1 MRTCC
6 HGGKR
11 SQISQRSRAFH
22 RRVDEPL
29 NTIQTSKWSAAALS
43 SSVSFY
49 FHRSDWGF
57 QMKYLVKLS
66 YFFIKQAKTENS
78 NADPCFYT
86 WCVRMTSF
94 LLLLS
99 QLAVGT
105 LHQTPHPQLSHESRA
120 VRYPPYDLTPQNPG
134 ALKGKHGD
142 RNDGWQPEVEKCE
155 TSSIMGEERSTVT
168 VSPLVRARSGGTLRS
183 TSCSQSSFTWER
195 AGCQSNT
202 RCEEEFITA
211 APLQVRETRKVR
223 KLSSLKL

>member
-1 MRTCC
+1 
-6 HGGKR
+6 
-11 SQISQRSRAFH
+11 
-22 RRVDEPL
+22 
-29 NTIQTSKWSAAALS
+29 
-43 SSVSFY
+43 
-49 FHRSDWGF
+49 
-57 QMKYLVKLS
+57 MKYLVKLS

-195 AGCQSNT
+195 ALAVKAT
-202 RCEEEFITA
+202 LA
-211 APLQVRETRKVR
+211 VRR
-223 KLSSLKL
+223 SSLQQPHCRSGKPGKSENYLLWNFKVMVGKPQTPRVSSEGFRH